1 MNWKKFLPDFGA
13 ITRTNWA
20 QPALGKKNCGE
31 AVMALLALVML
42 VAVFLPWFHYEYVL
56 VDKTTTLESYNAL
69 GITTLWGIFGLVV
82 AIIAAYGILYKQY
95 AYALWAGIL
104 AVIFG
109 CLGTGTLVDVEI
121 DEAKAVILKEAFEE
135 KVLSGESVP
144 VSHVGANLFMI
155 AGAFVAA
162 LSLVQLLKREEEAK
176 ENCLAKVALVVSAVI
191 AAVICIDAVLVTPTI
206 FSTIAAK
213 MLAWNLPLIAV
224 LLVGIAY
231 FKGESKNINLISA
244 ALLVIAFFFT
254 NPATIN
260 KKYAT
265 DVKNDVAAISTFH
278 DNNYNSSVLSDTKEY
293 KELQKDKENAEK
305 DYIKM
310 KMNTVG
316 VGAEIRK

>member
-278 DNNYNSSVLSDTKEY
+278 DNNYNSSVLADTKEY

>member
-20 QPALGKKNCGE
+20 QPALGKKNFGE

-121 DEAKAVILKEAFEE
+121 DEAKAVVLKEAFEE
-135 KVLSGESVP
+135 KVLSGQSVP

-206 FSTIAAK
+206 FSTLATK
-213 MLAWNLPLIAV
+213 MIAWNLPLIAV

-244 ALLVIAFFFT
+244 ALLVVAFFFT
-254 NPATIN
+254 NPATIS

-278 DNNYNSSVLSDTKEY
+278 ENKYDQSVLADTKEY
-293 KELQKDKENAEK
+293 KELQKDMENAKK
-305 DYIKM
+305 DYNKM
-310 KMNTVG
+310 KMGTVG